1 MNNQPL
7 LYGTNINKSFKMG
20 QQELHV
26 LRGLDIELYQGQDYC
41 ILGGSGT
48 GKSTMLHVLGGLD
61 RPTRGDVFFKG
72 ENLNKKS
79 DESLAKFRNKSIGF
93 VFQFHHLLQEFN
105 AVENVAMP
113 ARIAGQRTKAA
124 YQRAERL
131 LTELGLSG
139 RLRHYPSQMSGG
151 EQQRVAIARALMM
164 SPEVLLADEPT
175 GNLDSENASK
185 IQDLFF
191 ELKKTLGLTLLV
203 VTHDRQFA
211 TRFSNVKT
219 LKDGHWL
226 T

>member
-1 MNNQPL
+1 MNSQPL
-7 LYGTNINKSFKMG
+7 LYGTNIHKTFKMG
-20 QQELHV
+20 QQKLHV
-26 LRGLDIELYQGQDYC
+26 LRGLDLELYSGQDYC

-48 GKSTMLHVLGGLD
+48 GKSTMLHLLGGLD
-61 RPTRGDVFFKG
+61 RPTQGEVFFKG
-72 ENLNKKS
+72 ENLNKKT
-79 DESLAKFRNKSIGF
+79 DESLAKYRNKSIGF

-113 ARIAGQRTKAA
+113 ARISGQGSKLAN
-124 YQRAERL
+124 QRAERL
-131 LTELGLSG
+131 LVELGLSG

-175 GNLDSENASK
+175 GNLDSENANK

-191 ELKKTLGLTLLV
+191 ELKKSLGLTLLV

-219 LKDGHWL
+219 LKDGLWQ